1 LEGKLFSPVALTI
14 VFALGVSL
22 LLSFTVIP
30 ALASLML
37 KSGSHHTPRLVT
49 WLEQRYARVLN
60 VALAHTRTVVGA
72 AAALLVLAGVVFGL
86 LGKSFMPTLDE
97 GDIIMQVEKD
107 PDITLEASLLQDM
120 ALQKKILAAVPEVK
134 SMVTRV
140 GADEIGLDAMGFQD
154 SDGFMVLNPPS
165 TWRFASKEALIDEI
179 RRVLANEQDLNI
191 SFTQPIEMRTAEMLS
206 GVRGDLAVKIFGND
220 PATLNKLAE
229 QIVQVLQGL
238 RGSEEV
244 ITVKT
249 EGLQYVQVSIDR
261 VAAGRLGLSVEQIQ
275 NDLRALIEGRPVGTV
290 MVEGKRVPLIIRG
303 PENLRLT
310 PALFA
315 QLQLPLADGQS
326 IALSSLA
333 KLEVSEGPVRIDRES
348 SSRMAVVRANVR
360 DRDLVGFVDEAKA
373 AVAQQVQL
381 PPGVRLAWGGQ
392 FENQQRAAARLMLVV
407 PVVLALIVLILFIT
421 LGSLRQAL
429 LVLANVP
436 FALVGGVLALAVAGE
451 YVSVPASVGF
461 IALMGM
467 AVLNGLVLVTGF
479 NQMLAQGMPMGQ
491 VVRAGAVR
499 RLRPVLM
506 TASITALGLIPLLL
520 ATGPGSEVQRPLAV
534 VVMGGLFS
542 ATALT
547 LVLLPMMFQ
556 RFGVRQP

>member
-1 LEGKLFSPVALTI
+1 
-14 VFALGVSL
+14 
-22 LLSFTVIP
+22 
-30 ALASLML
+30 
-37 KSGSHHTPRLVT
+37 
-49 WLEQRYARVLN
+49 
-60 VALAHTRTVVGA
+60 
-72 AAALLVLAGVVFGL
+72 
-86 LGKSFMPTLDE
+86 
-97 GDIIMQVEKD
+97 
-107 PDITLEASLLQDM
+107 
-120 ALQKKILAAVPEVK
+120 
-134 SMVTRV
+134 
-140 GADEIGLDAMGFQD
+140 
-154 SDGFMVLNPPS
+154 
-165 TWRFASKEALIDEI
+165 
-179 RRVLANEQDLNI
+179 
-191 SFTQPIEMRTAEMLS
+191 
-206 GVRGDLAVKIFGND
+206 
-220 PATLNKLAE
+220 
-229 QIVQVLQGL
+229 
-238 RGSEEV
+238 
-244 ITVKT
+244 
-249 EGLQYVQVSIDR
+249 
-261 VAAGRLGLSVEQIQ
+261 
-275 NDLRALIEGRPVGTV
+275 
-290 MVEGKRVPLIIRG
+290 
-303 PENLRLT
+303 
-310 PALFA
+310 
-315 QLQLPLADGQS
+315 
-326 IALSSLA
+326 LA

-479 NQMLAQGMPMGQ
+479 NHMLAQGMPMDQ

-542 ATALT
+542 ATTLT

-556 RFGVRQP
+556 RFGVRPS

>member
-1 LEGKLFSPVALTI
+1 
-14 VFALGVSL
+14 
-22 LLSFTVIP
+22 
-30 ALASLML
+30 
-37 KSGSHHTPRLVT
+37 
-49 WLEQRYARVLN
+49 
-60 VALAHTRTVVGA
+60 
-72 AAALLVLAGVVFGL
+72 
-86 LGKSFMPTLDE
+86 
-97 GDIIMQVEKD
+97 
-107 PDITLEASLLQDM
+107 
-120 ALQKKILAAVPEVK
+120 
-134 SMVTRV
+134 
-140 GADEIGLDAMGFQD
+140 
-154 SDGFMVLNPPS
+154 
-165 TWRFASKEALIDEI
+165 
-179 RRVLANEQDLNI
+179 
-191 SFTQPIEMRTAEMLS
+191 
-206 GVRGDLAVKIFGND
+206 
-220 PATLNKLAE
+220 
-229 QIVQVLQGL
+229 
-238 RGSEEV
+238 
-244 ITVKT
+244 
-249 EGLQYVQVSIDR
+249 
-261 VAAGRLGLSVEQIQ
+261 
-275 NDLRALIEGRPVGTV
+275 
-290 MVEGKRVPLIIRG
+290 
-303 PENLRLT
+303 
-310 PALFA
+310 
-315 QLQLPLADGQS
+315 
-326 IALSSLA
+326 
-333 KLEVSEGPVRIDRES
+333 
-348 SSRMAVVRANVR
+348 MAVVRANVR

-373 AVAQQVQL
+373 AVAQQVKL

-436 FALVGGVLALAVAGE
+436 FALVGGVLALALAGE

-479 NQMLAQGMPMGQ
+479 NQLLSEGRPLAD

-556 RFGVRQP
+556 RYGVRRT